1 MAAQRTYLA
10 IDLKSFYASVECV
23 DRHLDPLT
31 TNLVVA
37 DASRTEKTIC
47 LAVSPSL
54 KAYKIPGRARL
65 FEAVQRV
72 KEVNAQRLQTAIR
85 QKKTVRGEDGKYHF
99 ASTSFDANALN
110 ADPALGLSYIVAPP
124 RMQRYLDVSTQ
135 IYKTYLKYV
144 SPADIYPYSIDEVFI
159 DVTGY
164 LPYYHMSAHELAMT
178 MVREV
183 LYNTGITATAG
194 IGTNLYLAK
203 LAMYNHYV
211 RDGFG
216 KLRISKIKYS
226 DIKKFYYSLI
236 LEKGFKPNSMEIV
249 HTLLH
254 PTFTMAVRD
263 GLLRLNPTEGVM
275 AEIKK
280 SHCWEKTKRHALT
293 VAEQRAFTNY
303 IANSEE
309 YRGWFPLFTVMLG
322 TGCRIG
328 EVLGLRWQDVDF
340 KNRTISINHNLVY
353 RVQEDGTCTNHVNS
367 PKTKAGIRIIPMIDE
382 VFDAFLEEY
391 QYQKVIGFCTD
402 EIDGYSGFVFC
413 TGDGKVYLPNAI
425 NRTIRSICADYNKE
439 EESKAKE
446 ENRDPV
452 LLPKFSCHILRH
464 TFCTR
469 FCENETNLKV
479 IQEIMGHA
487 DISTTMDV
495 YAEATQEKKKESM
508 TSLQSAL
515 LVR

>member
-1 MAAQRTYLA
+1 MVKQCEEKSRRFNCTVNVVILDDELA
-10 IDLKSFYASVECV
+10 FAEM
-23 DRHLDPLT
+23 LDKQI
-31 TNLVVA
+31 
-37 DASRTEKTIC
+37 EIHC
-47 LAVSPSL
+47 
-54 KAYKIPGRARL
+54 I
-65 FEAVQRV
+65 
-72 KEVNAQRLQTAIR
+72 
-85 QKKTVRGEDGKYHF
+85 KKDWLYE
-99 ASTSFDANALN
+99 S
-110 ADPALGLSYIVAPP
+110 
-124 RMQRYLDVSTQ
+124 Q
-135 IYKTYLKYV
+135 IYT
-144 SPADIYPYSIDEVFI
+144 S
-159 DVTGY
+159 GR
-164 LPYYHMSAHELAMT
+164 EL
-178 MVREV
+178 
-183 LYNTGITATAG
+183 
-194 IGTNLYLAK
+194 
-203 LAMYNHYV
+203 
-211 RDGFG
+211 
-216 KLRISKIKYS
+216 
-226 DIKKFYYSLI
+226 
-236 LEKGFKPNSMEIV
+236 LEKDLSRVQIV
-249 HTLLH
+249 FL
-254 PTFTMAVRD
+254 D
-263 GLLRLNPTEGVM
+263 
-275 AEIKK
+275 I
-280 SHCWEKTKRHALT
+280 
-293 VAEQRAFTNY
+293 
-303 IANSEE
+303 
-309 YRGWFPLFTVMLG
+309 
-322 TGCRIG
+322 
-328 EVLGLRWQDVDF
+328 D
-340 KNRTISINHNLVY
+340 INHNLVY

-367 PKTKAGIRIIPMIDE
+367 PKTKAGIRIIPMLDE